1 MSVSTA
7 ERIFSDQELDH
18 LATPLSIHVERAA
31 KARDLADVPWIV
43 DQMNQEC
50 LGIYDAYVS
59 WMGVLQTFIVERAG
73 EGAHDL
79 ALTWVAE
86 YGTRPFVRAYAGL
99 DARERAL
106 KLAER
111 LRASGSTFDV
121 LEDERRIRFRVDPWG
136 PVRWWREG
144 NTAGQ
149 SWEDP
154 GAARADRLRYPCYG
168 HYGPPVSFAILTG
181 ERPLTHGRASLP
193 SFLAT
198 EILFLE
204 TAPIELFGYPIAAI
218 ELGERADD
226 PTFLDVYKD
235 PSDVPAEV
243 YARAGTTK
251 PVGGLPTGTRER
263 LLSDEELNRMG
274 TPLSLQVQ
282 QAAAADDYA
291 RLLAISAGM
300 DVELV
305 GAKDPIGVSIAGLL
319 SWIAWHFGEQAAEE
333 ALARTAEVVMAPF
346 LSAVR
351 DLTIKDAIPAWCVAW
366 RSHGSTFWMEE
377 RDETVI
383 LRGRP
388 LGACHRMLSHAYQPN
403 VQRISESRVRYPTF
417 GCYDAPAS
425 MHLMREPRGITHGK
439 VRYPIY
445 SCHCHMLHEIYP
457 IDQIGHP
464 LWVEEHN
471 IDDWDGEM
479 IHTHYKD
486 ASAWPARYYEQVGRS
501 K

>member
-1 MSVSTA
+1 MRTD
-7 ERIFSDQELDH
+7 RIFTDDQLDH

-31 KARDLADVPWIV
+31 KSRSTSALGWVI

-59 WMGVLQTFIVERAG
+59 WMGVLQSFIVERAG
-73 EGAHDL
+73 EAAHDHAL
-79 ALTWVAE
+79 AWVTE
-86 YGTRPFVRAYAGL
+86 YGARPFVRAYGGL
-99 DARERAL
+99 GPRARAL

-121 LEDERRIRFRVDPWG
+121 TEDELKVRFTLDPWG
-136 PVRWWREG
+136 PIRWWRG
-144 NTAGQ
+144 ADSAGR

-154 GAARADRLRYPCYG
+154 ASARADRLTYPCYG
-168 HYGPPVSFAILTG
+168 HYDPPVSFAVLSG
-181 ERPLTHGRASLP
+181 ARPFTHRRDRLP

-204 TAPIELFGYPIAAI
+204 IVPIELFGAPIAAI
-218 ELGERADD
+218 ELGEGPDD
-226 PTFLDVYKD
+226 VTHLDVYKRAAD
-235 PSDVPAEV
+235 IPAGV
-243 YARAGTTK
+243 YARAGTAK
-251 PVGGLPTGTRER
+251 PVFTDGGGETGAR
-263 LLSDEELNRMG
+263 LFTDVELVRMG
-274 TPLSLQVQ
+274 TPLSLQVAD
-282 QAAAADDYA
+282 AAGADDHA

-305 GAKDPIGVSIAGLL
+305 GAKDPIGVTIAGLL
-319 SWIAWHFGEQAAEE
+319 SWIAWHFGEAAAEE
-333 ALARTAEVVMAPF
+333 ALGRTAEVVMAPF

-351 DLTIKDAIPAWCVAW
+351 DLTITDAIPAWCVAW

-377 RDETVI
+377 REETVI

-388 LGACHRMLSHAYQPN
+388 LGACHRMLSHPYQPH
-403 VQRISESRVRYPTF
+403 VQRITESRVRYPTF

-439 VRYPIY
+439 TGYPIY

-457 IDQIGHP
+457 IDQVGHP

-479 IHTHYKD
+479 RHIHYKD
-486 ASAWPARYYEQVGRS
+486 PNEWPARYYDQVGRS
-501 K
+501 KP

>member
-1 MSVSTA
+1 MA
-7 ERIFSDQELDH
+7 FERIFTDDELDH

-31 KARDLADVPWIV
+31 KAREATGLPWVI

-59 WMGVLQTFIVERAG
+59 WMGVLQSYIVERAG
-73 EGAHDL
+73 EGAHDM

-86 YGTRPFVRAYAGL
+86 YGTRPFVRSWAGL
-99 DARERAL
+99 DARGRAL

-121 LEDERRIRFRVDPWG
+121 SEDERRVRFTLDPWG
-136 PVRWWREG
+136 PVRWWRQSD
-144 NTAGQ
+144 TAGQ
-149 SWEDP
+149 SWEGP
-154 GAARADRLRYPCYG
+154 AAVRADRLRYPCYG
-168 HYGPPVSFAILTG
+168 HYDPPVSFAVLSG
-181 ERPLTHGRASLP
+181 GRPLTHGRDELP

-198 EILFLE
+198 EIQFLE
-204 TAPIELFGYPIAAI
+204 SVPIELFGYPIAAI

-226 PTFLDVYKD
+226 PSHLDVYKD
-235 PSDVPAEV
+235 PADVPSEV
-243 YARAGTTK
+243 YARAGLSK
-251 PVGGLPTGTRER
+251 PVLGSGSRDDHGR
-263 LLSDEELNRMG
+263 LFTEEELSRMG

-282 QAAAADDYA
+282 QAAGADDHA
-291 RLLAISAGM
+291 ALLEISAGM
-300 DVELV
+300 DTELV
-305 GAKDPIGVSIAGLL
+305 GAKDPVGVTIAGLL
-319 SWIAWHFGEQAAEE
+319 SWIAWHFGEVAAEE

-351 DLTIKDAIPAWCVAW
+351 DLTIKEAIPAWCVAW
-366 RSHGSTFWMEE
+366 RSHGSTFWMDEHE
-377 RDETVI
+377 ETVI

-388 LGACHRMLSHAYQPN
+388 LGACHRMLSHAYQPR
-403 VQRISESRVRYPTF
+403 VERISESRVRYPTF

-439 VRYPIY
+439 TRYPIY

-457 IDQIGHP
+457 IDQVGHP

-486 ASAWPARYYEQVGRS
+486 PSAWPARYYEQVGRS
-501 K
+501 KP

>member
-1 MSVSTA
+1 MGF
-7 ERIFSDQELDH
+7 ERIFTDDELDH

-31 KARDLADVPWIV
+31 TARDAGRLPWVIE
-43 DQMNQEC
+43 QMNQEC

-59 WMGVLQTFIVERAG
+59 WMGVLQSYIFERAG

-86 YGTRPFVRAYAGL
+86 YGARPFVRSWGGL
-99 DARERAL
+99 DARGRAQR
-106 KLAER
+106 LAAR

-121 LEDERRIRFRVDPWG
+121 EEDARRIRFVLDPWG
-136 PVRWWREG
+136 PVRWWRG
-144 NTAGQ
+144 TDTAGQ

-154 GAARADRLRYPCYG
+154 AAARADRLRYPCYG
-168 HYGPPVSFAILTG
+168 HYDPPVSFAMLSG
-181 ERPLTHGRASLP
+181 PRPLTHGRDRLP

-198 EILFLE
+198 EIQFLE
-204 TAPIELFGYPIAAI
+204 TIPIELFGYPLAAV
-218 ELGERADD
+218 ELGEGPDD
-226 PTFLDVYKD
+226 RSFLDVYKD
-235 PSDVPAEV
+235 AADVPAEV
-243 YARAGTTK
+243 YTRAGTSK
-251 PVGGLPTGTRER
+251 PVWAGTGADGVEDRMFT
-263 LLSDEELNRMG
+263 DEELGRLG

-282 QAAAADDYA
+282 HAAAADDYE
-291 RLLAISAGM
+291 RLREISAGM
-300 DVELV
+300 DAELV
-305 GAKDPIGVSIAGLL
+305 GTKDPVGVTIAGLL
-319 SWIAWHFGEQAAEE
+319 SWIAWHMGEPAAEE

-366 RSHGSTFWMEE
+366 RSHGSTFWIEE
-377 RDETVI
+377 REERVI

-388 LGACHRMLSHAYQPN
+388 LGACHRMLSHAYQPR
-403 VQRISESRVRYPTF
+403 VERISESRVRYPTF

-439 VRYPIY
+439 TGYPIY

-457 IDQIGHP
+457 IDQVGHP

-479 IHTHYKD
+479 IHIHYKD
-486 ASAWPARYYEQVGRS
+486 PNGWPARYYDQVGRS
-501 K
+501 KP